1 MEIAIREEGVS
12 LPDRGLMAKLRGKLV
27 VENGYRCISDPYL
40 CGENELIFNRSSGAE
55 SNFFVFAEVDRPGKN
70 LTVRFTNPYDGPAFL
85 DVPKDRVIISLNA
98 TSESQIP
105 GIVEKILYFS
115 RFKDTNV
122 YRAAL
127 HSHLGY
133 VDGKALWGDGI
144 TDDKDWMRQTMF
156 WNYDIHALTEH
167 NWTQSEKLLSFLD
180 QKLSSAGIVFVP
192 GWENTTTVYGE
203 GRTDPEFKSPHILV
217 YCKDIRTAMDAKEA
231 FLKKKIEGKPITTL
245 TPVLCGVPWPFD
257 EHIAFLESGHIK
269 GDFALIVAHPS
280 SHLPGVDILDP
291 GIIAV
296 LGFEKIWSVLRMVD
310 GVEMYNPGE
319 GHGSVDYDMSDKID
333 DENSEVAKTLSRMLA
348 DYSLNPYLSPPM
360 VNYMLGLWAE
370 DNKKFTIFGHDDH
383 SLPGIGTPCA
393 YGYGHTCYMVGP
405 TVMAMLRAA
414 GRKPTSSEFVQSIAL
429 KAFPGTEEAVSL
441 RAFGYVKMT
450 PKGPVILDA
459 RRQAWLGSLV
469 DDVSSFITYSAHAAK
484 LQLEY
489 MWLRLRKLLGADV
502 KVADLDEVA
511 KELRKNRQKSRH
523 GAKPSK

>member
-40 CGENELIFNRSSGAE
+40 CGENELIFNRSSGAG
-55 SNFFVFAEVDRPGKN
+55 SNFFVFAEVDRSGKN
-70 LTVRFTNPYDGPAFL
+70 LQVRFTNPYDGPAFS
-85 DVPKDRVIISLNA
+85 DVPKDKVIISLDA
-98 TSESQIP
+98 ASESQIP

-115 RFKDTNV
+115 RFKDTHI

-127 HSHLGY
+127 HSHLCY
-133 VDGKALWGDGI
+133 VNGKPLWGDGI

-167 NWTQSEKLLSFLD
+167 NWTQNEERLSFLD

-203 GRTDPEFKSPHILV
+203 GRHEPEFKSPHILV
-217 YCKDIRTAMDAKEA
+217 YCKDIKTAMDAKEA
-231 FLKKKIEGKPITTL
+231 FLKKKIEGKPITSL
-245 TPVLCGVPWPFD
+245 TPVLCGVPRPFD

-269 GDFALIVAHPS
+269 GDFVLVFAHPS

-291 GIIAV
+291 NIIAV
-296 LGFEKIWSVLRMVD
+296 LGFEKIWSVLRMAD

-319 GHGSVDYDMSDKID
+319 GHGSVDYDMTDKLD
-333 DENSEVAKTLSRMLA
+333 NDKSVVADVLSRMLA
-348 DYSLNPYLSPPM
+348 DHSLAPCLSPPM
-360 VNYMLGLWAE
+360 INYMLGLWAE
-370 DNKKFTIFGHDDH
+370 ENQRFSVFGHDDH

-405 TVMAMLRAA
+405 TTMAMLRAA

-429 KAFPGTEEAVSL
+429 KMFPGTAEEVSL
-441 RAFGYVKMT
+441 RAFGYMKMT
-450 PKGPVILDA
+450 PKGPVIIKS
-459 RRQAWLGSLV
+459 RKQAWLGEIIG
-469 DDVSSFITYSAHAAK
+469 DASSFIAYSAHVAK
-484 LQLEY
+484 LQLKY
-489 MWLRLRKLLGADV
+489 LWLRFRKLLGANM
-502 KVADLDEVA
+502 KVTDLDEVA
-511 KELRKNRQKSRH
+511 NEIRKASQKHRY
-523 GAKPSK
+523 GARPSK